1 MERWTGTPEGT
12 CNVLRM
18 FRETHAIS
26 ARSSSTTRIREKAL
40 RNESLDRS
48 NARDSERVVRLQREV
63 DVVSAF
69 SSSTSQ
75 DVSPNSTSQAERQNT
90 KNQHTSLQLV
100 CCSFFFLIE
109 PLNVPYELLYD
120 ECLESQLTMRKYFP
134 LSLNRRILRPRYV
147 EYPHQPLYYG

>member
-1 MERWTGTPEGT
+1 MRT
-12 CNVLRM
+12 

-48 NARDSERVVRLQREV
+48 NARDSERVVRLLREV

-75 DVSPNSTSQAERQNT
+75 DVSPNSTSQAERQKT
-90 KNQHTSLQLV
+90 KNQHTSLKLV
-100 CCSFFFLIE
+100 CCSFFLSIIE
-109 PLNVPYELLYD
+109 PPSVPYELLYD
-120 ECLESQLTMRKYFP
+120 EPLESQLTMRKYFP
-134 LSLNRRILRPRYV
+134 LSLNRRILRPQYV
-147 EYPHQPLYYG
+147 EYPHRPLYYE